1 MTEVQNVAKKKVLL
15 CSVVSE
21 SSDKT
26 RVGVYTTIVQH
37 PVYKKYQ
44 KKRTRIMFHDER
56 NETKVGDNVYLRSS
70 RPHSANKRFELD
82 SIVVK

>member
-1 MTEVQNVAKKKVLL
+1 MTQAQKASQRKGIL

-44 KKRTRIMFHDER
+44 KKRTRIMFHDEK
-56 NETKVGDNVYLRSS
+56 NETKVGDNVYLRPS
-70 RPHSANKRFELD
+70 RPYSARKRFELE

>member
-1 MTEVQNVAKKKVLL
+1 MSEVQNESKKKVLL

-44 KKRTRIMFHDER
+44 KKRTRIMFHDAM
-56 NETKVGDNVYLRSS
+56 NESKVGDNVYLRSC
-70 RPHSANKRFELD
+70 RPYSARKRFELA
-82 SIVVK
+82 SVVVK